1 MQKCNAVTGLVT
13 VLLLLGCGDDTR
25 NDTGNDMHNGVLGE
39 GWLLEKES
47 HAARF
52 EQLESYLGGFSSAMW
67 ETGHRYD
74 VVHAAIAE
82 GNHALADYHWQK
94 IRSAIRN
101 GYTKRPARQ
110 ANADALFLEGP
121 WNALANALKEAKENE
136 GANGAAVREA
146 FMDARSACMAC
157 HVAEDVPFM
166 NDQALFRDSDGF

>member
-1 MQKCNAVTGLVT
+1 MQMRKTGMKTGMWLAGA
-13 VLLLLGCGDDTR
+13 LLLAGCGEQSES
-25 NDTGNDMHNGVLGE
+25 GALGE

-74 VVHAAIAE
+74 IVHAAIVDE
-82 GNHALADYHWQK
+82 NYALADYHWQK
-94 IRSAIRN
+94 IRSAMRN

-110 ANADALFLEGP
+110 ANADALFLDGP
-121 WNALANALKEAKENE
+121 WGELASALENAKESE
-136 GANGAAVREA
+136 KENGAEVRDA
-146 FMDARSACMAC
+146 FMVARSACMAC

-166 NDQALFRDSDGF
+166 NDQKLFRDTDGF